1 MSRVKS
7 LCSQNI
13 VDLWLEADFIL
24 SERLFQEWIFSAEC
38 VITRYSTGTCTVINN
53 LENVYWKDTGINLR
67 TVKNGTHLR
76 RKKVTIKKQQ
86 KHSNSSL
93 EIKALQYQVLIFFII
108 ILKKWQTF
116 INKFPELEV
125 KMKLMFFSAGCKLY
139 R

>member
-1 MSRVKS
+1 M
-7 LCSQNI
+7 
-13 VDLWLEADFIL
+13 
-24 SERLFQEWIFSAEC
+24 
-38 VITRYSTGTCTVINN
+38 
-53 LENVYWKDTGINLR
+53 R